1 MKIYLAGPMSGIPQS
16 NFPLFDTVAAVL
28 RGRGWDVISP
38 AELDD
43 PDVRAK
49 VLVDKSTGKT
59 WGEFL
64 ARDVKLI
71 ADEGV
76 EGIIFLPEW
85 YTSRGARLEAMV
97 GLLQPNFT
105 FFEYYTEDHGVWEV
119 SRGYVSTQLHRQV
132 IREAA

>member
-1 MKIYLAGPMSGIPQS
+1 MSGYPQS
-16 NFPLFDTVAAVL
+16 NFPLFDTVAAEL
-28 RGRGWDVISP
+28 RASGWDVVSP

-85 YTSRGARLEAMV
+85 YTSRGARLEATV
-97 GLLQPNFT
+97 GLLQPNFF
-105 FFEYYTEDHGVWEV
+105 FFEYYTENNEVWEV
-119 SRGYVSTQLHRQV
+119 SREYVSSKLHRQV